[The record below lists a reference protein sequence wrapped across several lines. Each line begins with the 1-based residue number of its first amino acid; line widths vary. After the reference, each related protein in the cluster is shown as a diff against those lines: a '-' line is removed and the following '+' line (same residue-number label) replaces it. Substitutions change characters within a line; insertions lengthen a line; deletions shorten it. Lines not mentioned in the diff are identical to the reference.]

1 MNKKTL
7 TIGRLA
13 KAAAVNIE
21 TIRHYQRVG
30 LINEPVKPLSG
41 FRHYSIELVERL
53 RFIKS
58 AQQLGFSLQEIQ
70 QLLCLGNEHCS
81 DIKILA
87 EEKRHRIEQQIK
99 GLLTIQ
105 SVLDDMI
112 NSCQDDNKAH
122 HCAFIDA
129 LSKKKAL
136 K

>member
-41 FRHYSIELVERL
+41 FRLYSIKIIDRL

-70 QLLCLGNEHCS
+70 QLLSIGNKNCS
-81 DIKILA
+81 DIQALA
-87 EEKRHRIEQQIK
+87 KEKRHRIELQIQ
-99 GLLTIQ
+99 GLLSIQ

-112 NSCQDDNKAH
+112 NLCQKDNDAH

-129 LSKKKAL
+129 LSRKKK
-136 K
+136 